1 MSTKK
6 KAAKK
11 AVARRPAAKKAAK
24 KTTARKASAKK
35 APVRKAVAKKA
46 PVRKAAATKTAKN
59 APVRKAAAKKAA
71 KKAPV
76 RKAVAKK
83 TAKKAP
89 ARKAAAKNVAKRPA
103 PKRVR
108 APVRTPAGPTRVTTA
123 PPDWRAATLAR
134 LRALIREAAPA
145 AIEEPKWGGTPT
157 WSQDGLITTGET
169 YKQVVKLTFA
179 HGAALPDPKRLF
191 NASLAGGTRRA
202 IDLREGESI
211 DADAFKALV
220 RAAVAHNAAR
230 VAAAK
235 AKRSAGRKKRAADES
250 EE

>member
-11 AVARRPAAKKAAK
+11 ATARRPAAKKAAK
-24 KTTARKASAKK
+24 KTTARKASTKK
-35 APVRKAVAKKA
+35 APARKAVAKK
-46 PVRKAAATKTAKN
+46 T
-59 APVRKAAAKKAA
+59 A
-71 KKAPV
+71 KKAPARSAAS
-76 RKAVAKK
+76 RKVAKK

-89 ARKAAAKNVAKRPA
+89 ARKAAARKVAKQTVRKAPARKAAAKKAAKRPA
-103 PKRVR
+103 SNRGG

-134 LRALIREAAPA
+134 VRALIREADPQAT
-145 AIEEPKWGGTPT
+145 ETPKWGGTPT
-157 WSQDGLITTGET
+157 WEHDGLITTGET
-169 YKQVVKLTFA
+169 YRQVVKLTFA

-235 AKRSAGRKKRAADES
+235 AKRSAGRKTRAADES